1 MKKKY
6 LILILMFLFG
16 CDLLSTRD
24 PEEPNTPRSDY
35 LPATTPDILFSNIE
49 NSFKEKIIE
58 NYMASFVDPA
68 FISIPF
74 IFIPSAG
81 ATAVFPNLSD
91 WNIDAERQ
99 YFNNLITATIP
110 NVPII
115 LSLENEI
122 KNIFGDSA
130 VYQFDYEISITTND
144 ESIPEEYKG
153 SLTFDIF
160 LDSRNQWV
168 ISRWKDI
175 KSSENPSWSELKGR
189 FN

>member
-6 LILILMFLFG
+6 LILILMFLSG

-35 LPATTPDILFSNIE
+35 LPAISPDILFSNMQNAFE
-49 NSFKEKIIE
+49 EKIIE

-91 WNIDAERQ
+91 WNINAERQ

-110 NVPII
+110 NLPIT

-122 KNIFGDSA
+122 KNTFGDSA
-130 VYQFDYEISITTND
+130 VYQFDYEISIPVND
-144 ESIPEEYKG
+144 ESIPKEYKG
-153 SLTFDIF
+153 SLIF
-160 LDSRNQWV
+160 NIYLDVQNQWV
-168 ISRWKDI
+168 ISRWQDI